1 MTTNIKDYSTT
12 QASNISLNGIDT
24 NEGMLPSSLNNAIR
38 ALMKNTRD
46 WFNDAQWIEYGDG
59 SGAATIA
66 YASSTSFTIAGANV
80 TSIYHVGRRVK
91 IIATTP
97 GTIFGTIT
105 AVTFSTNTTVTVVF
119 DSGSLSNEAINV
131 YIGALSK
138 IGSSIPAE
146 IITTASLANGSVTAV
161 KLAVNSVTTD
171 KILNANVTLAKLA
184 SDSVDGSKIVDD
196 SINSEH
202 YVDGSIDTQHIADS
216 QITLAKMASNSVNSA
231 KIVDDSIVNADIN
244 SSAAISLSKLENLT
258 TARALVSDGSGDV
271 SVSAV
276 TSTEIGHL
284 DGVTSAIQTQINS
297 KQQTITGS
305 ATTIDTESLTAN
317 RAVISNGSQK
327 IAVSDV
333 TSTELGYLDGVSS
346 AIQTQLNSK
355 QQTITG
361 AATTIDTENL
371 TASRALTSNG
381 SGKVEVSDVT
391 STELGFLDG
400 VSSSIQNQLNGLQT
414 NNANLTAIGNLA
426 KTDGNLIVGNGS
438 TWVAENGATARTSLG
453 LGSVATQAANN
464 VSISGGSVTGLGEPS
479 NNADA
484 ATKSYV
490 DQSVAGLRTRLIAE
504 CASTANVN
512 ISNGLEA
519 GDTIDGITLVA
530 GDRILLKNQSTAT
543 ANGLYIA
550 VANGA
555 GAASRDPEHD
565 TIAELSGGMIVVNQG
580 SANDN
585 KIFLC
590 TTDSNGSIGSTAITY
605 TQVTPSNSGT
615 VTSIATGTGIN
626 GGTITSTGTL
636 SIDSTVATL
645 SGTQTLTNKT
655 LNSPK
660 VNENVAV
667 TSTATEINKLDAVS
681 RGSLIYGN
689 PSAATAILT
698 KGGAGTVLTSD
709 GTDIAWQSSAAAAIT
724 STANG
729 ANNRI
734 ATYTGAAGLNGE
746 ANLTFDGSTFVTA
759 GLTITSDPKL
769 SATGSGSNIDLDL
782 LAKGTGHV
790 TIRGNSNPGTIQFNC
805 ESNSHGQQLKAQP
818 HSVGSSTVST
828 LPNVTGELIPG
839 KVAGTNFTNSLLIGH
854 STTGTLNNANLNTGV
869 GIQALDAL
877 TSGDSN
883 TALGYASASLIN
895 SGVQNTAIGDG
906 SLPNVTSTISNVG
919 VGYQAGKNG
928 TGNRN
933 IYIGENAGRHHSSGN
948 GKVIIGG
955 GDLGTT
961 GNTSSRVLEIHGYD
975 GSTRTTWI
983 TGDSSGNLTFPAE
996 VAAVS
1001 LDISGNVD
1009 VDGTL
1014 ETDALSIASTAV
1026 TSTAAELNILDGVT
1040 STAAELN
1047 ILDGVTSTAAEI
1059 NKLDAV
1065 SRGSIIYGNSS
1076 AATDILTKGGAGTVL
1091 TSDGTD
1097 IAWSTP
1103 ESGGTDWQSSIVT
1116 GSTLTAAAGNG
1127 YWINTSSNICT
1138 ITLPGSPSVGDTI
1151 IFVDYART
1159 WGTNKITFNLNS
1171 LKFQGNTTPLP
1182 VYDTNGQS
1190 VTLVYS
1196 GTAQGWIPTVDDAVS
1211 LETPQ
1216 TQDIDFLVI
1225 AGGGGGSGYYWGGG
1239 GGAGGY
1245 RTSTQSTSL
1254 ASNIAITVTIG
1265 AGGGGGSGNASG
1277 AKGSN
1282 SSISGSGFTTITST
1296 GGGLGQGNTATG
1308 TGNTGGSGG
1317 GGMTNTGGGAGNTP
1331 STSPSQGNDGSS
1343 GHPGNAGGGGGGSG
1357 GDATD
1362 ASANTGGNAG
1372 AGTASSITGSS
1383 VTRAGGGGGGADSTA
1398 GNGGSGGGS
1407 PGVTSGNAS
1416 AATVNTGSGG
1426 GGVGPASGSGGAG
1439 GSGVVILSLATAFY
1453 SGTTSGSPT
1462 VSTSGSNTIL
1472 TFNASGS
1479 YTT

>member
-1 MTTNIKDYSTT
+1 MTSNIKNYSTT

-24 NEGMLPSSLNNAIR
+24 NEGMLPSNLNNALR

-46 WFNDAQWIEYGDG
+46 LANDSQWFEIGVG
-59 SGAATIA
+59 SGTYTSAWV
-66 YASSTSFTIAGANV
+66 STTQFTIASSVDISA
-80 TSIYHVGRRVK
+80 TYHVGRRLKVLK
-91 IIATTP
+91 
-97 GTIFGTIT
+97 GDNSLVYGSIT
-105 AVTFSTNTTVTVVF
+105 ATSNNGTLQTVTATF
-119 DSGSLSNEAINV
+119 DSGNLGSSSNALRI

-138 IGSSIPAE
+138 TNSSIPTE
-146 IITTASLANGSVTAV
+146 IIGTANIANNAVTTAKILDNNVTVA
-161 KLAVNSVTTD
+161 KMADNSVDSDQYVDSSIDTAHIANSQITVD
-171 KILNANVTLAKLA
+171 KMAANSVD
-184 SDSVDGSKIVDD
+184 SDQYVDGSVDLIHLSADSVNGSKIADD

-202 YVDGSIDTQHIADS
+202 YVDASIDSQHIADS

-305 ATTIDTESLTAN
+305 ASTIDTESLTAN

-400 VSSSIQNQLNGLQT
+400 VSSSIQTQINGLQT
-414 NNANLTAIGNLA
+414 SNANLTAIGNLA
-426 KTDGNLIVGNGS
+426 RTDGNLIVGNGS
-438 TWVAENGATARTSLG
+438 TWVAENGSTARTSLG

-580 SANDN
+580 SVNDN

-605 TQVTPSNSGT
+605 TVITPSNSGT

-667 TSTATEINKLDAVS
+667 TSTATELNILDGVTSTTAELNILDGLTSTTTELNKLDAVS

-839 KVAGTNFTNSLLIGH
+839 KVGGTNFTNSLLIGH
-854 STTGTLNNANLNTGV
+854 ATTGTLNNANLNTGV

-961 GNTSSRVLEIHGYD
+961 GNTGSRILEIHGYD

-1047 ILDGVTSTAAEI
+1047 ILDGVTSTTAELNILDGVTSTAAEI
-1059 NKLDAV
+1059 NLLDGKDATFLAV
-1065 SRGSIIYGNSS
+1065 PGKVEGTNFTDSLIVGHSHTGTLSS
-1076 AATDILTKGGAGTVL
+1076 ARRNTAVGIDAMYPI
-1091 TSDGTD
+1091 TSGDDNTALG
-1097 IAWSTP
+1097 WSALR
-1103 ESGGTDWQSSIVT
+1103 G
-1116 GSTLTAAAGNG
+1116 TLTG
-1127 YWINTSSNICT
+1127 
-1138 ITLPGSPSVGDTI
+1138 L
-1151 IFVDYART
+1151 
-1159 WGTNKITFNLNS
+1159 
-1171 LKFQGNTTPLP
+1171 GNTGIGNAAL
-1182 VYDTNGQS
+1182 YDT
-1190 VTLVYS
+1190 TS
-1196 GTAQGWIPTVDDAVS
+1196 GSYNTGLGYQALNNTTGNTNTGV
-1211 LETPQ
+1211 
-1216 TQDIDFLVI
+1216 
-1225 AGGGGGSGYYWGGG
+1225 GRNSGFNI
-1239 GGAGGY
+1239 
-1245 RTSTQSTSL
+1245 TS
-1254 ASNIAITVTIG
+1254 
-1265 AGGGGGSGNASG
+1265 GSGNVIIGHVNADS
-1277 AKGSN
+1277 
-1282 SSISGSGFTTITST
+1282 
-1296 GGGLGQGNTATG
+1296 ATG
-1308 TGNTGGSGG
+1308 DRQLKI
-1317 GGMTNTGGGAGNTP
+1317 A
-1331 STSPSQGNDGSS
+1331 GNDGSTTTTWIS
-1343 GHPGNAGGGGGGSG
+1343 GDSSGNVTIAGTVTANGQALATA
-1357 GDATD
+1357 GDAT
-1362 ASANTGGNAG
+1362 
-1372 AGTASSITGSS
+1372 
-1383 VTRAGGGGGGADSTA
+1383 
-1398 GNGGSGGGS
+1398 
-1407 PGVTSGNAS
+1407 
-1416 AATVNTGSGG
+1416 
-1426 GGVGPASGSGGAG
+1426 
-1439 GSGVVILSLATAFY
+1439 SLAIAL
-1453 SGTTSGSPT
+1453 G
-1462 VSTSGSNTIL
+1462 
-1472 TFNASGS
+1472 
-1479 YTT
+1479 